1 MNAMNKPLLYGA
13 GLVASF
19 VLGVWFASAKAP
31 VAGPTPVQSAA
42 KPDLKS
48 EPAVPPSVFPAA
60 VASRAEVANAY
71 ALVATDLPAAMAE
84 AMKLPDATRLA
95 TMQNLMAVW
104 LRSDRLAAAEWMTE
118 RRGLREFEPLS
129 AQVSDAFFP
138 DDTEM
143 SAMFSFD
150 LTDEKLR
157 DVRVNKLVAYWK
169 SGAHLKFDNSPWE
182 VDGPGT
188 APAKTTV
195 PNLPSGETETAAKET
210 TSAETVD
217 KPDETDSKS

>member
-1 MNAMNKPLLYGA
+1 MNAMNKTLLYGA
-13 GLVASF
+13 GLAASF
-19 VLGVWFASAKAP
+19 VLGAWFAKPPAP
-31 VAGPTPVQSAA
+31 VAAIEPV
-42 KPDLKS
+42 PFVTRPVLKN
-48 EPAVPPSVFPAA
+48 EPVALSMIAPVVVPL
-60 VASRAEVANAY
+60 ANTNANVY
-71 ALVATDLPAAMAE
+71 ALVATDPRAAMEE
-84 AMKLPDATRLA
+84 AMKLADATRLA

-104 LRSDRLAAAEWMTE
+104 LHNDRLAAAEWMME
-118 RRGLREFEPLS
+118 KRGLREFEPLS

-150 LTDEKLR
+150 LSDEKLR

-188 APAKTTV
+188 GPAKQAALADAPAEAEPV
-195 PNLPSGETETAAKET
+195 AKEAV
-210 TSAETVD
+210 SAET
-217 KPDETDSKS
+217 PAAPSETEPKG

>member
-1 MNAMNKPLLYGA
+1 MNELTKNLLYSA
-13 GLVASF
+13 GLAASF
-19 VLGVWFASAKAP
+19 VLGMWFNSERAPVVPPPPVTTTALASLEPKPVAALPSVALAP
-31 VAGPTPVQSAA
+31 VARP
-42 KPDLKS
+42 
-48 EPAVPPSVFPAA
+48 
-60 VASRAEVANAY
+60 EVANAY
-71 ALVATDLPAAMAE
+71 ALLATAPRAAMEE

-95 TMQNLMAVW
+95 TVQNVLAVW
-104 LRSDRLAAAEWMTE
+104 LRNDRLAAAEWMTE

-157 DVRVNKLVAYWK
+157 DVRVNRLVAYWK

-188 APAKTTV
+188 GPAKTAAAQEAPV
-195 PNLPSGETETAAKET
+195 ADNSAAAETE
-210 TSAETVD
+210 
-217 KPDETDSKS
+217 PKS